1 MADSSGVTCPAI
13 QGETH
18 AFILKPPP
26 ELFRCAV
33 FGPPRYSRPHAR
45 IAVSEHGGPHLALDH
60 SERMVQSGRQDRRA
74 ARVSLAR
81 VRPRPPCHPHLR
93 VALRARRRFLPA
105 PDGEACGGP
114 LFHYIDVG
122 SPPNRARPVTPRV
135 AALYTRSEL

>member
-18 AFILKPPP
+18 AFILKPPL

-81 VRPRPPCHPHLR
+81 VLPRPPCHPHLR
-93 VALRARRRFLPA
+93 VALRARRRFFRLRRSSLRS
-105 PDGEACGGP
+105 P
-114 LFHYIDVG
+114 LFHYID
-122 SPPNRARPVTPRV
+122 SPVTAESG
-135 AALYTRSEL
+135 AASHAAPAVLYTRSEL

>member
-1 MADSSGVTCPAI
+1 MADSSGATCPAI

-33 FGPPRYSRPHAR
+33 FGPPRYSRPQAR
-45 IAVSEHGGPHLALDH
+45 LAVSEHGGPHLALDH

-81 VRPRPPCHPHLR
+81 VLPRPPCHPHLR
-93 VALRARRRFLPA
+93 VALRARRRFFRLRRSSLRS
-105 PDGEACGGP
+105 P
-114 LFHYIDVG
+114 LFHYID
-122 SPPNRARPVTPRV
+122 SPVTAESG
-135 AALYTRSEL
+135 AASHAAPAVLYTRSEL

>member
-1 MADSSGVTCPAI
+1 MADSSGATCPAI

-18 AFILKPPP
+18 AFILKPPL

-81 VRPRPPCHPHLR
+81 VLPRPPCHPHLR
-93 VALRARRRFLPA
+93 VALRARRRFFRLRRSSLRS
-105 PDGEACGGP
+105 P
-114 LFHYIDVG
+114 LFHYID
-122 SPPNRARPVTPRV
+122 SPVTAESG
-135 AALYTRSEL
+135 AASHAAPAVLYTRSEL

>member
-33 FGPPRYSRPHAR
+33 FGPPRDSRPHAR

-81 VRPRPPCHPHLR
+81 VLPRPPCHPHLR
-93 VALRARRRFLPA
+93 VALRARRRFFRLRRSSLRS
-105 PDGEACGGP
+105 P
-114 LFHYIDVG
+114 LFHYID
-122 SPPNRARPVTPRV
+122 SPVTAESG
-135 AALYTRSEL
+135 AASHAAPAVLYTRSEL

>member
-33 FGPPRYSRPHAR
+33 FGPPRYSRPQAR
-45 IAVSEHGGPHLALDH
+45 LAVSEHGGPHLALDH

-81 VRPRPPCHPHLR
+81 VLPRPPCHPHLR
-93 VALRARRRFLPA
+93 VALRARRRFFRLRRSSLRS
-105 PDGEACGGP
+105 P
-114 LFHYIDVG
+114 LFHYID
-122 SPPNRARPVTPRV
+122 SPVTAESG
-135 AALYTRSEL
+135 AASHAAPAVLYTRSEL

>member
-81 VRPRPPCHPHLR
+81 VLPRPPCHPHLR
-93 VALRARRRFLPA
+93 VALRARRRFFRLRRSSLRS
-105 PDGEACGGP
+105 P
-114 LFHYIDVG
+114 LFHYID
-122 SPPNRARPVTPRV
+122 SPVTAESG
-135 AALYTRSEL
+135 AASHAAPAVLYTRSEL

>member
-1 MADSSGVTCPAI
+1 MADSSGVTCSAI

-33 FGPPRYSRPHAR
+33 FGPPRYSRPQAR
-45 IAVSEHGGPHLALDH
+45 LAVSEHGGPHLALDH

-81 VRPRPPCHPHLR
+81 VLPRPPCHPHLR
-93 VALRARRRFLPA
+93 VALRARRRFFRLRRSSLRS
-105 PDGEACGGP
+105 P
-114 LFHYIDVG
+114 LFHYID
-122 SPPNRARPVTPRV
+122 SPVTAESG
-135 AALYTRSEL
+135 AASHAAPAVLYTRSEL

>member
-1 MADSSGVTCPAI
+1 MADSSGATCPAI

-81 VRPRPPCHPHLR
+81 VLPRPPCHPHLR
-93 VALRARRRFLPA
+93 VALRARRRFFRLRRSSLRS
-105 PDGEACGGP
+105 P
-114 LFHYIDVG
+114 LFHYID
-122 SPPNRARPVTPRV
+122 SPVTAESG
-135 AALYTRSEL
+135 AASHAAPAVLYTRSEL

>member
-1 MADSSGVTCPAI
+1 MAGSSGVTCPAI
-13 QGETH
+13 QAETY
-18 AFILKPPP
+18 AFNLKPPL

-33 FGPPRYSRPHAR
+33 FGPPRYSRPQAR
-45 IAVSEHGGPHLALDH
+45 LAVSEHGGPHLALDH

-81 VRPRPPCHPHLR
+81 VLPRPPCHPHLR
-93 VALRARRRFLPA
+93 VALRARRRFFRLRRSSLRS
-105 PDGEACGGP
+105 P

>member
-1 MADSSGVTCPAI
+1 MADSSGATCPAI

-45 IAVSEHGGPHLALDH
+45 IAVSEHGGPNLALDH

-81 VRPRPPCHPHLR
+81 VLPWPPCHPHLR
-93 VALRARRRFLPA
+93 VALRARRRFFRLRRSSLRS
-105 PDGEACGGP
+105 P
-114 LFHYIDVG
+114 LFHYID
-122 SPPNRARPVTPRV
+122 SPVTAESG
-135 AALYTRSEL
+135 AASHAAPAVLYTRSEL

>member
-1 MADSSGVTCPAI
+1 MAGSSGVTCPAI
-13 QGETH
+13 QAETY
-18 AFILKPPP
+18 AFNLKPPL

-114 LFHYIDVG
+114 LFH
-122 SPPNRARPVTPRV
+122 
-135 AALYTRSEL
+135 